1 MTLIFFT
8 CFTPFSFYGLMTPLK
23 ARKFSEESNKTL
35 RPRSKSKSA
44 EELHGENPEI
54 DIDLRECVQGR
65 KAV

>member
-1 MTLIFFT
+1 
-8 CFTPFSFYGLMTPLK
+8 MTPLK

-35 RPRSKSKSA
+35 RPLSKSKSA